1 MPLFLAPGT
10 WLLLLL
16 SARGSSSEGNIWRGF
31 SGAIHRY
38 IRWTHSPARISAS
51 ENFFFCFELVFNGST
66 NAYEG
71 LSLSRFEPKR
81 EPRREILG
89 SAAAAAFLMRR
100 VRIERWFRVPPYTT
114 KWVKKFQTTA
124 GRPKVYI
131 IQK

>member
-1 MPLFLAPGT
+1 MLLNRLSRRRAPLEYNSHEP
-10 WLLLLL
+10 
-16 SARGSSSEGNIWRGF
+16 RGRFQLEL
-31 SGAIHRY
+31 
-38 IRWTHSPARISAS
+38 PQ
-51 ENFFFCFELVFNGST
+51 LVFNAST

-71 LSLSRFEPKR
+71 LSLSHFEPKR